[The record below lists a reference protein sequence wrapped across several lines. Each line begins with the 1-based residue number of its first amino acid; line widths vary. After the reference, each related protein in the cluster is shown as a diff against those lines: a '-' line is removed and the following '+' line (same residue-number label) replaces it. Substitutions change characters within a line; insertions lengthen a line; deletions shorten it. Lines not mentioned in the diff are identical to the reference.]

1 MSSTVQLL
9 EDKAKIYSFLHQD
22 RLYAVYAIGDLEP
35 ALFRHCEW
43 RVSLSDGRLTSLC
56 LSFKGL
62 PTNRLFLMGS
72 GAGLKAILDSALK
85 TSRAYFSCRPRHLA
99 VVGQLYILR
108 KTQHML
114 RMALEPARFAPAD
127 GFVTRLGAGQV
138 DLLQDLY
145 RWYGDVAFAP
155 YQLEQGVFYGVERDG
170 RLVST
175 AGTHVLSRNYRLGVV
190 GNVFTHPDYRGKG
203 YATACASAVVE
214 ELLSQSLDVAL
225 NVEEGNVPAK
235 RIYDRLGF
243 EIYCRFVECLGIRR
257 APRKTLGRG

>member
-1 MSSTVQLL
+1 MSSTIQLL
-9 EDKAKIYSFLHQD
+9 EDKGKIYTFLDQD
-22 RLYAVYAIGDLEP
+22 RLYAAYAIGDLEP

-43 RVSLSDGRLTSLC
+43 HVSSTDGRLTSLC

-72 GAGLKAILDSALK
+72 GAGLKHILDSAVK
-85 TSRAYFSCRPRHLA
+85 TSRAYFSCRPQHLSL
-99 VVGQLYILR
+99 VGQLYTLR

-114 RMALEPARFAPAD
+114 RMTLAQARFEPAD
-127 GFVTRLGAGQV
+127 GLVTRLGPGQM

-155 YQLEQGVFYGVERDG
+155 YQLERGVFYGVERDG

-175 AGTHVLSRNYRLGVV
+175 AGTHVLSRTYQLGVV
-190 GNVFTHPDYRGKG
+190 GNVFTHPDYRGRG

-214 ELLSQSLDVAL
+214 ELLSQSLDIAL
-225 NVEEGNVPAK
+225 NVEESNAPAK
-235 RIYDRLGF
+235 RIYDKLGF
-243 EIYCRFVECLGIRR
+243 EVYCPFVECLGVRR
-257 APRKTLGRG
+257 APRKALGRA